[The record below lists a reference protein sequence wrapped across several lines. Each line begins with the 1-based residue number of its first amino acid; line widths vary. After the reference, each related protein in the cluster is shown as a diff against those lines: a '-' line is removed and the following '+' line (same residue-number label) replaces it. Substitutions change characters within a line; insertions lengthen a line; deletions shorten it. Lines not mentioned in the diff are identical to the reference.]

1 MNIFRDKQHRNFGIY
16 LALFL
21 LLLFLS
27 GTLLYTAWV
36 KAAQNMFLSHDRAVA
51 ASLLDQGVS
60 KDIIAK
66 AITNTLSSREGEK
79 FLVTLGITKH
89 TSSRFLPF
97 VSELKQTMGFGMLVP
112 GMVLAVLLFGGAYA
126 FLKKRE
132 ELYGQATQVIARF
145 TEGDFSK
152 HLPHMKEGTI
162 YRLFASVDQL
172 ATILQSKNETEHK
185 TKEFLKNTISDI
197 SHQLKTPLTALI
209 MYHEI
214 ITEEPENVELVKVY
228 SEKTGQALQ
237 RMEQLIQ
244 AMLKITRLDAGS
256 IVFEKEVCPVS
267 ELISQ
272 SVRELKP
279 RAEKEGKEILVEG
292 SREDTVI
299 CDVQWTSEAIE
310 NIVKNALD
318 HTDYGGVIRISW
330 EHTPAMFRIYIN
342 DNGSGIA
349 PEDIH
354 HIFKRFYHSEK
365 SLDTQGVGLG
375 LSLTKSIIE
384 GQGGILSFHS
394 SLNEGTTFVISF
406 LTEL

>member
-1 MNIFRDKQHRNFGIY
+1 MNIFHDKGHRNFGIF
-16 LALFL
+16 LIFFL
-21 LLLFLS
+21 LLLILS
-27 GTLLYTAWV
+27 GTLFYTAWV
-36 KAAQNMFLSHDRAVA
+36 KAAQHMFLSHDRAVA
-51 ASLLDQGVS
+51 ASLIEQGVS

-66 AITNTLSSREGEK
+66 AITNTASSREGAE
-79 FLVTLGITKH
+79 FLVTLGITRH
-89 TSSRFLPF
+89 TASRFLPF
-97 VSELKQTMGFGMLVP
+97 VSELKQSIGYVMLFA
-112 GMVLAVLLFGGAYA
+112 GVLLSVLLLGGVYA
-126 FLKKRE
+126 FLKKEE
-132 ELYGQATQVIARF
+132 ELYRQAAQVIARF

-162 YRLFASVDQL
+162 YRLFASIDQL
-172 ATILQSKNETEHK
+172 ATLLQSKKETEHK

-214 ITEEPENVELVKVY
+214 ITEEPENLDLVKDY
-228 SEKTGQALQ
+228 SKKTGQALQ

-244 AMLKITRLDAGS
+244 ALLKITRLDAGS
-256 IVFEKEVCPVS
+256 IIFEKEVSPVS

-310 NIVKNALD
+310 NIVKNAID
-318 HTDYGGVIRISW
+318 HTDHGGIIRISW
-330 EHTPAMFRIYIN
+330 EHTPAMFRIYIS
-342 DNGSGIA
+342 DTGSGIA

-384 GQGGILSFHS
+384 GQGGIISFHS